1 MWSRSTAEYGI
12 TVYLW
17 RYIIVGHFLLPHIPR
32 FAGTIMQW
40 RERLRHAELT
50 SFISPPLQHDTTVK
64 VSTFSLTRARRC
76 IHYWQVAPEIA
87 SSATNQPRIRST
99 ENVRF
104 QTEWI
109 ISKNMSVQVCDAP
122 PVINTTSWHYILC
135 RIPRNFCGRNSDL
148 ILLQINLL
156 SCFSLPLGEKGI

>member
-1 MWSRSTAEYGI
+1 MTTIDEVTKYRGI
-12 TVYLW
+12 RYHGIFVTVCY
-17 RYIIVGHFLLPHIPR
+17 RRHFLLPHIPR
-32 FAGTIMQW
+32 FASTIMQW

-109 ISKNMSVQVCDAP
+109 ISKNMSVQVCDDLALHSLTHTTYIF
-122 PVINTTSWHYILC
+122 VIEILTA
-135 RIPRNFCGRNSDL
+135 F
-148 ILLQINLL
+148 
-156 SCFSLPLGEKGI
+156 